1 MKRRSLLAGALAGLT
16 LALAGCATAGTG
28 GTSAP
33 ATSSAAPATPTIGL
47 TYIPNIQFSPFYVA
61 ESQGLFSAKGIKPT
75 LRHHGASEGLF
86 TALAAGQ
93 EDFVIAGGDE
103 MLQARAGGADLIA
116 IAAYYHSYPVVIIVP
131 ASSSITTTADLR
143 GKSIGIPGR
152 YGESWF
158 GLQVALKAAGLSEKD
173 VDIMEIGY
181 TQQAALTTGKV
192 DAIVGFANNDAVQFA
207 LAGVKT
213 RSLPLA
219 ASVPLVGI
227 SLITTRAY
235 AQAHP
240 ETARAVADGMVAGVA
255 AVVADPAA
263 AVTASVPYVPGL
275 ASANAQKAAR
285 ATLDA
290 TVKVMTASDGSV
302 SGKLDPAAWAAM
314 ATFMAEQGLT
324 AAAQDPVAAM
334 STEYVSQ

>member
-1 MKRRSLLAGALAGLT
+1 MNRRSFLAAALAGLT
-16 LALAGCATAGTG
+16 VAVTGCATAAT
-28 GTSAP
+28 TATTAAP
-33 ATSSAAPATPTIGL
+33 ASSAAPATPTIGL

-61 ESQGLFSAKGIKPT
+61 ESTGLFSAKGVKPT

-103 MLQARAGGADLIA
+103 MLQARAEGADLIA
-116 IAAYYHSYPVVIIVP
+116 IAAYYHTYPVVIIVP
-131 ASSSITTTADLR
+131 EASGVASTADLR
-143 GKSIGIPGR
+143 GKKIGIPGR

-158 GLQVALKAAGLSEKD
+158 GLQVALKAAGLTEKD
-173 VDIMEIGY
+173 VSIEEIGY

-192 DAIVGFANNDAVQFA
+192 DAIVGFANNDAVQFG
-207 LAGVKT
+207 LAGFKT

-219 ASVPLVGI
+219 DKVPLVGI
-227 SLITTRAY
+227 SLITSRAY
-235 AQAHP
+235 AKANP
-240 ETARAVADGMVAGVA
+240 ETTRAVADAMVAGVK

-275 ASANAQKAAR
+275 AAADAQKSAR

-290 TVKVMTASDGSV
+290 TVKVMSNADGSV
-302 SGKLDPAAWAAM
+302 SGKLDPAAWTAM
-314 ATFMAEQGLT
+314 AAFMAEQGLT
-324 AAAQDPVAAM
+324 SSAQDPAAAM
-334 STEYVSQ
+334 STEYVSG